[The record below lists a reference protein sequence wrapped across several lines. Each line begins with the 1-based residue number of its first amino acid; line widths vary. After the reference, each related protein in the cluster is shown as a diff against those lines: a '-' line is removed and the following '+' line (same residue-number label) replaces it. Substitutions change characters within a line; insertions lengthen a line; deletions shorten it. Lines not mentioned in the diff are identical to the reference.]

1 MDLAALVSERPTLSA
16 SLTDHLTDKD
26 QRNASQASKSLK
38 GSWGWLDEPTKLYEL
53 PLALLDFFGRNEA
66 CALSVACSST
76 QAQCSELVG
85 YFREVWVD
93 SVPHVSQHGGG
104 H

>member
-1 MDLAALVSERPTLSA
+1 MDLAELIAERPTLSA
-16 SLTDHLTDKD
+16 ALTDYLTDKD
-26 QRNASQASKSLK
+26 LRNASQASKALK
-38 GSWGWLDEPTKLYEL
+38 HSWGWLDAPTKLYEL
-53 PLALLDFFGRNEA
+53 PLALLDFLGNKEA

-93 SVPHVSQHGGG
+93 SVPHVSQYGGG
-104 H
+104 Y